1 MRLSYIA
8 ILFIA
13 FSTASALPMPIPD
26 NDETPVCTLLLSLLM
41 AMVDFLWDHKACE
54 SQLRRLLGAEAL
66 SKIEAAEKGKHGSM
80 EIHAALPDGRKV
92 EVEIFPPSTP
102 QATIEKT
109 EKELKA
115 EHRFVDRTCRM
126 VMETEQ

>member
-26 NDETPVCTLLLSLLM
+26 NGDSPVCTLLSLLLR
-41 AMVDFLWDHKACE
+41 AMVDSLWENKACQ
-54 SQLRRLLGAEAL
+54 SQLRQLLGAETL
-66 SKIEAAEKGKHGSM
+66 DKIEAAEKGKHGSM
-80 EIHAALPDGRKV
+80 EIHTTLPDGRKV

-102 QATIEKT
+102 QATIEKA
-109 EKELKA
+109 EKQLEV

-126 VMETEQ
+126 LMETEP